1 MIYGI
6 GTDIVE
12 VKRMEEAVAR
22 HGPRFATRILNADE
36 QQEMPE
42 TQALARG
49 FSRFLAKRFAVK
61 EAFAKALGTG
71 IGEIVGLHDVW
82 IVHAESG
89 RPMLAVSASLQAY
102 LVGQHITRTHVSIS
116 DEQDYAVAFVLLE
129 CDSHDVRNT

>member
-12 VKRMEEAVAR
+12 VKRMDEAVAR
-22 HGPRFATRILNADE
+22 HGQRFVERILNAIE

-82 IVHAESG
+82 IVHADNG
-89 RPMLAVSASLQAY
+89 RPMLATSDALSAY
-102 LVGQHITRTHVSIS
+102 LAKHQITRTHVSIS
-116 DEQDYAVAFVLLE
+116 DEQDYAVAFVILE
-129 CDSHDVRNT
+129 N